1 MQDVL
6 ETAAMRLTG
15 GAPVSSVVAGRTDA
29 GVHAE
34 AQVAQLELGSL
45 LPANRLRE
53 ALNYHMKPH
62 PVAVLRAAPAPEG
75 WNARFS
81 AIGRA
86 YRYRILNRRARPA
99 LLAGRVWHVHAAL
112 DAAAMHAAAQTLL
125 GRHDFTSFRAA
136 ACQAKS
142 PLRTLDRLDVT
153 RDGDMIE
160 IVAEARSF
168 LHHQVRNMVGTLKL
182 VGDGQLDGGAGRR
195 RARRAR
201 PLRRRADRAGG
212 GAVPDRGALS
222 GRSVRVRRSLS
233 RAAGEAGAK
242 RRVRGGTH
250 DRSVRC
256 AAHPRCCKSPPLPP
270 RGRGAAAWCLVTEV
284 LTSCGVRR
292 SPCSGPVRRDESL
305 GGWPQS
311 LRFIGWSL
319 EEAAVR

>member
-1 MQDVL
+1 LLDDMALWALMLEYDGAPFVGWQRQNNGLSVQDVL
-6 ETAAMRLTG
+6 ETAALRLTG

-34 AQVAQLELGSL
+34 AQVAQLALSSS

-62 PVAVLRAAPAPEG
+62 PVVVLQAAPAPEG

-99 LLAGRVWHVHAAL
+99 LLAGRVWHVHAPL
-112 DAAAMHAAAQTLL
+112 DADAMALAARALL

-153 RDGDMIE
+153 RDGDVIE
-160 IVAEARSF
+160 VVAEARSF

-182 VGDGQLDGGAGRR
+182 VGDGHWPVAHVAAALA
-195 RARRAR
+195 AR
-201 PLRRRADRAGG
+201 
-212 GAVPDRGALS
+212 
-222 GRSVRVRRSLS
+222 
-233 RAAGEAGAK
+233 
-242 RRVRGGTH
+242 
-250 DRSVRC
+250 DRSV
-256 AAHPRCCKSPPLPP
+256 AGPTAPPEGL
-270 RGRGAAAWCLVTEV
+270 CMT
-284 LTSCGVRR
+284 GVRY
-292 SPCSGPVRRDESL
+292 PADPFG
-305 GGWPQS
+305 
-311 LRFIGWSL
+311 
-319 EEAAVR
+319 